1 LKRKATLKKAMELS
15 VQEDGN
21 LLKQEEGKDDYED
34 SFELGGQ
41 QQFLDGSLVAA
52 DHELHP

>member
-1 LKRKATLKKAMELS
+1 VTLKKAMELS

-41 QQFLDGSLVAA
+41 QQFLDCSLVAA